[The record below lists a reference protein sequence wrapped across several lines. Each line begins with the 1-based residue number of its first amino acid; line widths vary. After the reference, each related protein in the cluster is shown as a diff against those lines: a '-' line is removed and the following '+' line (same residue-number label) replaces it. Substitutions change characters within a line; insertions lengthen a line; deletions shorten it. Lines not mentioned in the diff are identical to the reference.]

1 MPKQS
6 SFLSLPYAQVVARL
20 DPENSNRIP
29 VDKLLHSFEDD
40 FEHDRLATTTN
51 PPYRAVRKCMT
62 PLGTSTKRAG
72 QVRVM
77 PGNKQTANQIG
88 VIKKAHYTTIATLM
102 KDGLLCGGA
111 NYPFAF
117 MQARLSRVVYKLCVS
132 VCVCVAWPGC
142 KSNKVPSVS
151 SKRLWEGFA
160 R

>member
-77 PGNKQTANQIG
+77 PGNKQTANRSDKEG
-88 VIKKAHYTTIATLM
+88 TLHNNSHSYERWIAM
-102 KDGLLCGGA
+102 WGSE
-111 NYPFAF
+111 
-117 MQARLSRVVYKLCVS
+117 LSICIHAS
-132 VCVCVAWPGC
+132 
-142 KSNKVPSVS
+142 
-151 SKRLWEGFA
+151 
-160 R
+160 